1 MKTETLI
8 ASRERKTHLNQVT
21 TITDNKGKVKAI
33 LTGYNQ
39 PKKSKNAKIIL
50 RGKTYNLNFIN

>member
-1 MKTETLI
+1 MEILT

-39 PKKSKNAKIIL
+39 PKKSKNATITL

>member
-1 MKTETLI
+1 MQTLNVTRQRQ
-8 ASRERKTHLNQVT
+8 SSYNQVT

-33 LTGYNQ
+33 ISGYNQ
-39 PKKSKNAKIIL
+39 PKKSKNATITL

>member
-1 MKTETLI
+1 MEILNAT
-8 ASRERKTHLNQVT
+8 RQRYNHLNQVT

-39 PKKSKNAKIIL
+39 PKKSKNATITL

>member
-8 ASRERKTHLNQVT
+8 ATRQRYNHLNQVT

-39 PKKSKNAKIIL
+39 PKKSKHAKITI
-50 RGKTYNLNFIN
+50 RGKTYNLKFLN